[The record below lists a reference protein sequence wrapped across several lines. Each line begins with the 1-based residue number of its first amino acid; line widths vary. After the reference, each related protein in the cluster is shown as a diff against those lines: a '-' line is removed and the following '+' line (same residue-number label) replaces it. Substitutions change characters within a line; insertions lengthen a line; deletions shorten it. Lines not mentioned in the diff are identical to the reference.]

1 MEKKLMDMRRL
12 EVFCKVVELKS
23 FTKAAEA
30 LRLSQPTASEHIRT
44 LEQILGEKMI
54 DRLGREVLPTPAGRV
69 FYQYARNIVQMR
81 DEAIEALDQFKG
93 KLGGHLI
100 LGASTIPGAYF
111 LPKFIASFKAA
122 HPSVRITLRIS
133 DTAEVSND
141 VLQGSASVGVVGS
154 RPNDRRLVLEK
165 LFSDELVLAVYPE
178 HPWTKKRKIDLDEL
192 DGEPFILREVGS
204 GTRSVMS
211 RMLQELGFDTSR
223 LEVVAEMGSTEAV
236 RQGIKAGI
244 GVSILSYQ
252 AVAEDFDH
260 GLLSPVKINDMRL
273 TRPLY
278 LIQRK
283 NRQPSP
289 VASAFTDYLRKQNP
303 WKQ

>member
-1 MEKKLMDMRRL
+1 MDMRRL

-44 LEQILGEKMI
+44 LEEILGEKMI

-93 KLGGHLI
+93 KLAGHLI

-122 HPSVRITLRIS
+122 HASVQITLRIS

-141 VLQGSASVGVVGS
+141 VLEGSASVGVVGS

-165 LFSDELVLAVYPE
+165 LFSDELVLAVFPD
-178 HPWTKKRKIDLDEL
+178 HPWAKKRKIDVDQLE
-192 DGEPFILREVGS
+192 GEPFILREVGS
-204 GTRSVMS
+204 GTRSVMT
-211 RMLQELGFDTSR
+211 RILHDHGFDASR

-244 GVSILSYQ
+244 GLSILSYR
-252 AVAEDFDH
+252 AVTEDFEH
-260 GLLSPVKINDMRL
+260 GLLAPVEINDMRL

-289 VASAFTDYLRKQNP
+289 VVSAFIDFLRTKSP
-303 WKQ
+303 DKH